1 LMCYI
6 DGDPSL
12 RWRVQ
17 RSQPLKTK
25 KATLTGDPFWFLV
38 EAAGETPIFSTV
50 FKSITYSA
58 VSAAYT
64 LIM

>member
-1 LMCYI
+1 MCYI

-25 KATLTGDPFWFLV
+25 RATLTGDPFLFLV
-38 EAAGETPIFSTV
+38 EAAGVELSV
-50 FKSITYSA
+50 
-58 VSAAYT
+58 
-64 LIM
+64 